1 MEDRNLSLSAVA
13 GTLGVSERTVRRWI
27 KAGKL
32 RAYRPGRDYRIP
44 ESALREL
51 VEESEVT
58 SPKDLSPRLPLEE
71 RGAELGVWAAYLTH
85 LAEHFE
91 DLADEEVELC
101 RGEGR
106 ADVAPAVAGDALSAM
121 EVLVAGARVG
131 AVSGDVRALLRAG
144 FRLAKAA
151 DNIEAPFR
159 PPAPRQGPLQITPEE
174 RERLGQMITEARFRK
189 IVEGL
194 ELSARDREEIFA

>member
-106 ADVAPAVAGDALSAM
+106 ADVAPAVAGDALAAM